1 MIITLIVDSYA
12 DKTNGTTMTTRRFA
26 EVLIKHGHTVRVAAS
41 RVDGDIPLENSFE
54 LGIRKT
60 PVLYQVAKSQGFIFA
75 KKNKKILKE
84 AIIGSDI
91 VHFLL
96 PFSC

>member
-41 RVDGDIPLENSFE
+41 RVDGDIPL
-54 LGIRKT
+54 
-60 PVLYQVAKSQGFIFA
+60 
-75 KKNKKILKE
+75 
-84 AIIGSDI
+84 
-91 VHFLL
+91 
-96 PFSC
+96 